1 VPRGREK
8 KTAAA
13 PIELAAN
20 AAIGS
25 MIALG
30 LSLGLLLLA
39 SGLVVS
45 GRLSEGLM
53 GGSVVIVLFLA
64 SMIGAFAAIYRNR
77 GRALV
82 VGLAEGAILYG
93 FTLVFG
99 AFSRGTALFGALSVF
114 LLLAALLGGALAGF
128 VCNRPRKRKS

>member
-1 VPRGREK
+1 MSRGREK
-8 KTAAA
+8 KTVAA
-13 PIELAAN
+13 PMELATN

-45 GRLSEGLM
+45 GRLPEGLM
-53 GGSVVIVLFLA
+53 RGSVVIVLFLA
-64 SMIGAFAAIYRNR
+64 SMIGAFVAIVRNR

-82 VGLAEGAILYG
+82 VGLSEGAILYG

-99 AFSRGTALFGALSVF
+99 AFSRGTALFGELSVF
-114 LLLAALLGGALAGF
+114 LLLAAILGGVFAGLL
-128 VCNRPRKRKS
+128 CKRPRKRKV

>member
-1 VPRGREK
+1 MPRGREK

-128 VCNRPRKRKS
+128 VCNRPRKRKN

>member
-1 VPRGREK
+1 MPRGREK

>member
-128 VCNRPRKRKS
+128 VCNRPRKRKN